1 MHTFNEL
8 DNPYTLR
15 FSYIPPR
22 LIERT
27 VVIEEIISN
36 YVRKFPTYTG
46 IFLTGVKGCGKT
58 VMLNEIRGRL
68 DKAKDWITVDLN
80 PESNLLDSL
89 ARGLYLIPE
98 LRALFIKAKIDF
110 SVLGIGVHVE
120 GAELIASSE
129 EDALLLMLRT
139 LKTAGKKLFV
149 TIDEVTYS
157 KDVAKFSHALS
168 SYSGEGID
176 IYVLMTGLAEN
187 IINIRNKKSLTFL
200 YRAKVMELDTL
211 NITAIQMDY
220 LDTLKVER
228 ERADELAF
236 KTRGY
241 SLAFQAL
248 GYIYWNELSK
258 SDKRQ
263 EVDLTKVDAE
273 LDKILS
279 ELAYDKIWDE
289 LSSTDK
295 KILKAMARLKTD
307 EEYIKV
313 ENIRQEINISS
324 DSFTKYRSR
333 LLEAGVVEGSQYGYL
348 RFKLPRFENYVE
360 NERRM

>member
-1 MHTFNEL
+1 MQSFNEL

-27 VVIEEIISN
+27 VTIEEIISN
-36 YVRKFPTYTG
+36 YVRKIPTYSG
-46 IFLTGVKGCGKT
+46 IFLTGVRGCGKT
-58 VMLNEIRGRL
+58 VMLNEIRNRI

-98 LRALFIKAKIDF
+98 LRALFIKAKIDL
-110 SVLGIGVHVE
+110 SIMGIGVNIE
-120 GAELIASSE
+120 GAELIASNE
-129 EDALLLMLRT
+129 EDALLLMLRI
-139 LKTAGKKLFV
+139 LKKAGKKLFV

-157 KDVAKFSHALS
+157 KDVARFSHALS
-168 SYSGEGID
+168 SYSGEGIE

-187 IINIRNKKSLTFL
+187 IRNIRNKKSLTFL
-200 YRAKVMELDTL
+200 YRAKVTELDTL
-211 NITAIQMDY
+211 NITAIQTDY
-220 LDTLKVER
+220 QDTLKAER
-228 ERADELAF
+228 ERAEELAY

-258 SDKRQ
+258 GG
-263 EVDLTKVDAE
+263 ENTPVDMKKVDSE

-289 LSSTDK
+289 LSPTDK
-295 KILKAMARLKTD
+295 DVLKAMARLKKD

-313 ENIRQEINISS
+313 ESIRQELDMSS

-348 RFKLPRFENYVE
+348 RFKLPRFEDYVE
-360 NERRM
+360 KIGRW